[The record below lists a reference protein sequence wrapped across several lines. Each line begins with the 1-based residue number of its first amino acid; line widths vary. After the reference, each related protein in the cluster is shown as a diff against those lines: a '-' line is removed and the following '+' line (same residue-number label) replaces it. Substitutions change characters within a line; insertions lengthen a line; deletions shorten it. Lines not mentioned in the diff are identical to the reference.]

1 MTVYVLYCQ
10 EYDGSNVVGV
20 YSSYEKAQSAI
31 DDDDMANYEGQWEGY
46 HIAECVLDE
55 QGDNNVKRIS

>member
-1 MTVYVLYCQ
+1 MTVYVLYYQ
-10 EYDGSNVVGV
+10 EYDGSNIVGV

-31 DDDDMANYEGQWEGY
+31 DDDDLANYEGQWEGY

-55 QGDNNVKRIS
+55 